1 MGACVRIPVVAVVA
15 SPAPYQNLALP
26 PVRHLADSQTRPLP
40 ASVSGKLLSS
50 PGPNNRLCPTP
61 RGVRVAKNAPSIP
74 TSRDCWTRPLLAYVC
89 GIQPGTPPPSA
100 ETADSDKAPPRLCL
114 WVPTVGSIMGVC
126 PAAEAAGP
134 RCRLC
139 GNRWF
144 HRSVYCDRAAFP
156 QLPHVE
162 SLLGRRH
169 CPGLGSC
176 VTFAE
181 PRWRHSRLTR
191 PATPFNFF
199 QVRVRHGGRC

>member
-50 PGPNNRLCPTP
+50 PSPNNRLCPTP
-61 RGVRVAKNAPSIP
+61 QGCQSHQERPLHRVSPSGLPAELGDDKAPTCASVCGFQP
-74 TSRDCWTRPLLAYVC
+74 RTSLHPWKLRILTRPLL
-89 GIQPGTPPPSA
+89 
-100 ETADSDKAPPRLCL
+100 RLCL
-114 WVPTVGSIMGVC
+114 WDPTRVLQACLDPSSTKKALRYG
-126 PAAEAAGP
+126 
-134 RCRLC
+134 LC
-139 GNRWF
+139 GLRRL
-144 HRSVYCDRAAFP
+144 HRSVRCNRAAFP

-191 PATPFNFF
+191 PSTLSTFF
-199 QVRVRHGGRC
+199 K